1 MLRKLRWQP
10 KQGAFS
16 LNLLIAG
23 GASFRWRH
31 TTCCA
36 EFTRKNRGNLR
47 AGFVATGAFR
57 RQNRLKFSRSS
68 LERPPELPR
77 KETYLRARVEELCI
91 GPHPRVQELCTGP
104 DAGAPA
110 LKVWRLVAFRAEAA
124 NAYSSFLESCG
135 CVASTFQGGA
145 ASVPSHFLLVM
156 GPEMISRTARRPS
169 L

>member
-1 MLRKLRWQP
+1 
-10 KQGAFS
+10 
-16 LNLLIAG
+16 
-23 GASFRWRH
+23 
-31 TTCCA
+31 
-36 EFTRKNRGNLR
+36 LR

-135 CVASTFQGGA
+135 CVASTFQGGV

-156 GPEMISRTARRPS
+156 GPEMISPTARRPS
-169 L
+169 LPCGGPKIDPAGFTSDDPKQQAKARPSAHLITIQL